1 MSNDKLIGDAL
12 KQQWPDKLPA
22 GFNSRLMEQ
31 INKDLEVRK
40 RRQTVLSYLLVGCVS
55 LILVGLA
62 GFFLLK
68 DGVLLAFLKSVKSM
82 FAVPVSSSALGF
94 SIYIA
99 VIVLFL
105 LFMDGYFRSL
115 REKRLKQGAE

>member
-1 MSNDKLIGDAL
+1 MSSDKIIGDAL

-31 INKDLEVRK
+31 INKDVAVRK
-40 RRQTVLSYLLVGCVS
+40 RRQTVLSYLLVGGVS
-55 LILVGLA
+55 LLLVGLA
-62 GFFLLK
+62 GFLLK
-68 DGVLLAFLKSVKSM
+68 DGILLTFLKSVKSM

-115 REKRLKQGAE
+115 REKRLKQDAE

>member
-1 MSNDKLIGDAL
+1 MSNDKIIGDAL
-12 KQQWPDKLPA
+12 KQQWPDELPA

-31 INKDLEVRK
+31 INKDVAVRK
-40 RRQTVLSYLLVGCVS
+40 RRQTVLSYLLVGGVS
-55 LILVGLA
+55 LLLVGLA
-62 GFFLLK
+62 GFLLK
-68 DGVLLAFLKSVKSM
+68 DGILLTFLKSVKSM

-115 REKRLKQGAE
+115 REKRLKQDAE